1 MGHTSHAIVGEPL
14 AELIDYN
21 EEDAQGVA
29 KDAWLQARDRQRE
42 LRDMQHRLTLLT
54 ATHSLSKLSTDSA
67 ERVGTQGLRGYMSF
81 CGITLVYLKQES
93 ILTFPSWSPE
103 LYRLLI

>member
-54 ATHSLSKLSTDSA
+54 ATHNLSKLSTDSA
-67 ERVGTQGLRGYMSF
+67 EQVGTQGLRGYMSF
-81 CGITLVYLKQES
+81 CGTTLVHLKQES

-103 LYRLLI
+103 LYRFFI